1 MWVRHAIPQAFQ
13 LYRQSYTLY
22 HCSGGSITT
31 AINCHDQ
38 QQNWQKVE
46 IHISA
51 SVSTSVWNSLFFYFY
66 LPRLLSIRQ
75 DTTQEARFTT
85 LFTDHKCVEGTLTVP
100 PSESQP
106 GHPVAARLRSLPLTV
121 VALTER
127 VRRCQGPLFAIYSL
141 SPHEVRTERT
151 LIRSSLLLAVLG
163 LPWSCSV
170 RRERKTSHP
179 TRRLN
184 PLGKQFAPNYAVPM
198 NNWGIWFGRDWASPL
213 FLVWTVAGSS
223 TYMATD
229 YIPL

>member
-1 MWVRHAIPQAFQ
+1 MGKTCHPRHSNFTDKAIHYTP
-13 LYRQSYTLY
+13 LYS
-22 HCSGGSITT
+22 SGGNNTT
-31 AINCHDQ
+31 ACNGHDQ
-38 QQNWQKVE
+38 LQRDRQKV
-46 IHISA
+46 HSHTSA
-51 SVSTSVWNSLFFYFY
+51 IVSTSVWNSLFFYFY

-127 VRRCQGPLFAIYSL
+127 VHRV

-163 LPWSCSV
+163 LPWSCPV

-184 PLGKQFAPNYAVPM
+184 PLGKQLAPNYAVP
-198 NNWGIWFGRDWASPL
+198 I
-213 FLVWTVAGSS
+213 
-223 TYMATD
+223 
-229 YIPL
+229 IK